1 MPTFSLFLELRICTD
16 SWFPWD
22 DSTVRTVRT
31 APGRDRPATYSMV
44 PVPGELPVA
53 TWRLE
58 HGREI
63 NSSFEEHAHDFPGL
77 AYFQSTGGLLRTGR
91 RAWPIEAGD
100 LFVIAPGDL
109 MGRIHATDLADSHG
123 WGVFFTAD
131 ALGPDVPG
139 AHLAWRTHPLLF
151 PFVRGGAIG
160 ALRLRVPQP
169 DRPDWVVRIQALHDE
184 LAQRRDGYQQA
195 VPAHLVLL
203 LVAVSRLAADVVG
216 DLRENREPLLAEVFE
231 VIERRYPQPL
241 SLRDVAT
248 AVNISPGH
256 LTSTVRRRT
265 GRTVQAW
272 ITERRM
278 VQARRLLAATEL
290 PISEVG
296 RRVGFPDAGYFT
308 RTFGKV
314 HGISPAQWRRAG
326 ADPANLST
334 RSETPSTLTKSG

>member
-1 MPTFSLFLELRICTD
+1 MLPT
-16 SWFPWD
+16 
-22 DSTVRTVRT
+22 
-31 APGRDRPATYSMV
+31 
-44 PVPGELPVA
+44 PGELPVA

-58 HGREI
+58 HGRET
-63 NSSFEEHAHDFPGL
+63 SGVVEEHAHDFPGL
-77 AYFQSTGGLLRTGR
+77 AYFQTSGGLLRTGR
-91 RAWPIEAGD
+91 QTWPIEAGD

-109 MGRIHATDLADSHG
+109 IGRVDTADFTGSHG

-160 ALRLRVPQP
+160 ALRLRVPELE
-169 DRPDWVVRIQALHDE
+169 RPEWSARIRAMHDE
-184 LAQRRDGYQQA
+184 LAGRRDGYRDA
-195 VPAHLVLL
+195 VVAHLILL
-203 LVAVSRLAADVVG
+203 LVGVSRLAADVVG
-216 DLRENREPLLAEVFE
+216 DLRENRELLLAEVFE

-241 SLRDVAT
+241 SLRDVAV

-265 GRTVQAW
+265 GRTVQEW

-278 VQARRLLAATEL
+278 VQARRLLASTGL
-290 PISEVG
+290 PIGEIG
-296 RRVGFPDAGYFT
+296 RQVGFPDAGYFA

-314 HGISPAQWRRAG
+314 HGMSPTRWRRAG
-326 ADPANLST
+326 TDPV
-334 RSETPSTLTKSG
+334 RRPRR

>member
-1 MPTFSLFLELRICTD
+1 MK
-16 SWFPWD
+16 
-22 DSTVRTVRT
+22 TVRT
-31 APGRDRPATYSMV
+31 APGRDRPATYSML
-44 PVPGELPVA
+44 PAPGELPVA

-58 HGREI
+58 HSWEI
-63 NSSFEEHAHDFPGL
+63 NGSFEEHAHDFPGL
-77 AYFQSTGGLLRTGR
+77 AYFQTTGGRLRTGR
-91 RAWPIEAGD
+91 RSWPIEAGD
-100 LFVIAPGDL
+100 LFVIAPGDV
-109 MGRIHATDLADSHG
+109 MGRIHASDLAGSHG

-160 ALRLRVPQP
+160 ALRLRVPEP
-169 DRPDWVVRIQALHDE
+169 DRPEWAARIQALHDE
-184 LAQRRDGYQQA
+184 LAQRRDGYREA
-195 VPAHLVLL
+195 VLAHLVLL
-203 LVAVSRLAADVVG
+203 LVGVSRLAADVVG

-231 VIERRYPQPL
+231 VIERRYPHSL
-241 SLRDVAT
+241 SLRDVAA

-265 GRTVQAW
+265 GRTVQEW

-290 PISEVG
+290 PISDVG
-296 RRVGFPDAGYFT
+296 RQVGFPDAGYFA

-314 HGISPAQWRRAG
+314 HGMSPAQWRRAG
-326 ADPANLST
+326 ADPG
-334 RSETPSTLTKSG
+334 SGPRR